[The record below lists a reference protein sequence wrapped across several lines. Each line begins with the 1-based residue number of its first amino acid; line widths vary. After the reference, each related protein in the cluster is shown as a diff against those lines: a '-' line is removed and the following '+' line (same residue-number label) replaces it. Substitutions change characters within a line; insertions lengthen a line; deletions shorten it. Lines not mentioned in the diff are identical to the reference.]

1 MSLGPRHRAREV
13 ALKVLFQLELQ
24 PGDWRSPLAYHL
36 AEAELPSASGRFAG
50 ELVEGVVSHREQI
63 DQTLA
68 ACSSHWKLDQMG
80 GLERAVLRL
89 ATEELGWRRSD
100 PVAVVIDEAVI
111 LAKQMGGEDAGRF
124 VNGLLGK
131 VAQATAA

>member
-1 MSLGPRHRAREV
+1 M

-24 PGDWRSPLAYHL
+24 PGDWRSPLDYHL
-36 AEAELPSASGRFAG
+36 AEAGLPAAAQGFAE
-50 ELVEGVVSHREQI
+50 ELVAGTVSHREQI

-80 GLERAVLRL
+80 ALERAVLRL
-89 ATEELGWRRSD
+89 ATEELGWRRSE

-111 LAKQMGGEDAGRF
+111 LAKQMGGDDAGRF
-124 VNGLLGK
+124 VNGVLGK

>member
-1 MSLGPRHRAREV
+1 
-13 ALKVLFQLELQ
+13 
-24 PGDWRSPLAYHL
+24 
-36 AEAELPSASGRFAG
+36 
-50 ELVEGVVSHREQI
+50 
-63 DQTLA
+63 
-68 ACSSHWKLDQMG
+68 MG

-131 VAQATAA
+131 VAQATAV

>member
-13 ALKVLFQLELQ
+13 ALRVLFQLESQ

-36 AEAELPSASGRFAG
+36 AEAELSPASGKFAG
-50 ELVEGVVSHREQI
+50 ELVEGVLSHREQI
-63 DQTLA
+63 DATLA

-89 ATEELGWRRSD
+89 ATEELGWRHTD

-111 LAKQMGGEDAGRF
+111 LAKQMGGENAGRF

-131 VAQATAA
+131 VAQTTAA

>member
-1 MSLGPRHRAREV
+1 MGPRHQAREV

-24 PGDWRSPLAYHL
+24 PGDWRSPLTYQL
-36 AEAELPSASGRFAG
+36 AEVALPKAASRFAE
-50 ELVEGVVSHREQI
+50 ELVAGAVSHREQI
-63 DQTLA
+63 DATLA

-80 GLERAVLRL
+80 ALERAVLRL
-89 ATEELGWRRSD
+89 ATEELGWRRLD

-111 LAKQMGGEDAGRF
+111 LAKRMGGADAGRF
-124 VNGLLGK
+124 VNGVLGK